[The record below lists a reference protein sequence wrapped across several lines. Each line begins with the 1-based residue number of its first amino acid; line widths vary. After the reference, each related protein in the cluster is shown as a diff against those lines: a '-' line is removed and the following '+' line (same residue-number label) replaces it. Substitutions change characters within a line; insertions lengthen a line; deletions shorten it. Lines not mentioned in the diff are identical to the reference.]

1 MEKKAELR
9 AEIERLSDQI
19 KDLRG
24 ELSQAHDLV
33 YEMRE
38 HVEDSNGLTESWI
51 EVFDME
57 QREDGVW
64 LFDAKQSKLWD
75 DHKALHEEHQKL
87 IRQWN
92 KFVGDYNSTVA
103 PRGLGRPLQA
113 SEAQVK
119 EVRKLR
125 KNGAS
130 LRSIAD
136 QTGLGLRT
144 VRTIVEKD
152 QGADRM
158 PASFS
163 STTVRRAIVIVSI
176 GERILTICQS
186 SFR

>member
-1 MEKKAELR
+1 MVWARSSESLLFCGLLAVLKVAIYGHMEKKAELR

-38 HVEDSNGLTESWI
+38 HVEDSNALTESWI

-92 KFVGDYNSTVA
+92 KFVGEYNSAVA

-113 SEAQVK
+113 S
-119 EVRKLR
+119 
-125 KNGAS
+125 G
-130 LRSIAD
+130 RSSQRD
-136 QTGLGLRT
+136 PRQC
-144 VRTIVEKD
+144 
-152 QGADRM
+152 
-158 PASFS
+158 S
-163 STTVRRAIVIVSI
+163 SR
-176 GERILTICQS
+176 L
-186 SFR
+186 